1 MLIILHI
8 RFNSGNYSNHGPNA
22 NEVLSDIMS
31 KGHVMHIR
39 FELDHLKASPQI
51 EEQYVTEVLSGRLR
65 LFQKELIAPE
75 VVPTSQ
81 TVVIHSSYNHTIK
94 LTLYFYPG

>member
-1 MLIILHI
+1 
-8 RFNSGNYSNHGPNA
+8 
-22 NEVLSDIMS
+22 
-31 KGHVMHIR
+31 MHMR

-65 LFQKELIAPE
+65 LFQKELLAPE

-81 TVVIHSSYNHTIK
+81 TLVIHNSSNPIIN
-94 LTLYFYPG
+94 

>member
-1 MLIILHI
+1 MFLILHK

-31 KGHVMHIR
+31 KGHVMHMR

-65 LFQKELIAPE
+65 LFQKELLAPE
-75 VVPTSQ
+75 VIPTSQ
-81 TVVIHSSYNHTIK
+81 TLVIHNSSNHIIN
-94 LTLYFYPG
+94 